1 MRTFLLTSSL
11 IATCGLVAV
20 ACGGDGSSDGGAGGG
35 GSAGSSVTSAGTTHG
50 GSSSAGTPSQ
60 AGTSSTAGNAGT
72 AAGGSAGSATGGN
85 ATGGNATGGSA
96 TGPGLSQ
103 MACSPGT
110 TIDAFSAYPDT
121 IQNCGFDGKGELAG
135 MEGFFSSIKL
145 PKPIGPGDKFSFSVD
160 LNGKLG
166 MGSMELWGGTG
177 ECGDA
182 HEHFATVT
190 IPPGGV
196 HAIACMTAEPKTGT
210 YPYLIWVLHTAG
222 QHGDVTLCPDAACPA
237 D

>member
-1 MRTFLLTSSL
+1 MRTFFLTSSL
-11 IATCGLVAV
+11 IAALGFVA
-20 ACGGDGSSDGGAGGG
+20 AGCGGGDSGDGGTGAG
-35 GSAGSSVTSAGTTHG
+35 GSAGSSVTIAGSTNGGSTVAGSAGHAGAATT
-50 GSSSAGTPSQ
+50 
-60 AGTSSTAGNAGT
+60 AGTSGT
-72 AAGGSAGSATGGN
+72 AAGGSSAGSGSGG
-85 ATGGNATGGSA
+85 TSSGGGA

-110 TIDAFSAYPDT
+110 SIDAFSAYPDT

-135 MEGFFSSIKL
+135 MDGFFSSIKL
-145 PKPIGPGDKFSFSVD
+145 PNPIGPGDKFSFSVD

-222 QHGDVTLCPDAACPA
+222 QHGDVTLCPDVSCPA
-237 D
+237 E